1 LESISCNNCKETILV
16 DSAFCPTCGSN
27 LIKKKR
33 TNSEGNLNSIIF
45 FYVSI
50 VVFIAITYFVNENYQ
65 ENFLAEVLIEGFF
78 ALIILLF
85 SLFDLKEII
94 ALYRFPKISIRD
106 YLLTFFTPIFT
117 GVTVY
122 IGVEFI
128 NKVVDPDNSI
138 NTYAQ
143 YLYLEHPL
151 AWGIFFVAILPP
163 IFEELAFRGYL
174 FNLLKRVTNARNTI
188 IATSFLFA
196 LVHFSFIS
204 IIWIFPFGLLLG
216 YLRNKYN
223 TLWLGM
229 IIHFIHNLIVLL
241 LDYFVFNFTIVGT

>member
-1 LESISCNNCKETILV
+1 MIN
-16 DSAFCPTCGSN
+16 
-27 LIKKKR
+27 
-33 TNSEGNLNSIIF
+33 IF
-45 FYVSI
+45 QRI
-50 VVFIAITYFVNENYQ
+50 P
-65 ENFLAEVLIEGFF
+65 
-78 ALIILLF
+78 
-85 SLFDLKEII
+85 
-94 ALYRFPKISIRD
+94 LYND
-106 YLLTFFTPIFT
+106 
-117 GVTVY
+117 
-122 IGVEFI
+122 
-128 NKVVDPDNSI
+128 VDPENSI
-138 NTYAQ
+138 NTYVQ

-151 AWGIFFVAILPP
+151 AWGIFFIAILPP

-229 IIHFIHNLIVLL
+229 IIHFIHNLIVFL
-241 LDYFVFNFTIVGT
+241 LDYFVFNYTIVGT